1 LKDLFSQHKTSG
13 FDVIA
18 DVEAGII
25 TKEEAGMQ
33 LYEKEKYGYDKV
45 MAIFKQKYGFR
56 PYKVPKY

>member
-1 LKDLFSQHKTSG
+1 
-13 FDVIA
+13 VIA
-18 DVEAGII
+18 DVEAGVI